1 MYKSKQICRTF
12 AAKLVNMPSGRIL
25 VTGAAGFIGYH
36 LSKRLCALGF
46 QVIGVDNLNDY
57 YEVSL
62 KEARLA
68 NLISLSNF
76 SFHKVSLE
84 NKSALDK
91 IFETEKVEY
100 AVNLAAQAGVRYSI
114 TNPYAYIES
123 NIIGFLN
130 ILEACRHNPV
140 KHLIYASSS
149 SVYGANRKMP
159 FSVHDNVDHP
169 LAIYAATKKSNELMA
184 HAYSNLYNIPTTG
197 LRFFTV
203 YGPYGRPD
211 MALFLFTK
219 AILEGKPIDVFNNGK
234 MKRDFTYVD
243 DIVEGIVRLLPSAPK
258 PNTNWNAEI
267 PDPATSFAPYKIYNI
282 GNNKP
287 VELLYYIE
295 VLESKLGKKAIKNFL
310 PMQDGDVPE
319 TYANVD
325 DLMNDVGFKPST
337 PIEVGIG
344 NFVNWYRDYYKV
356 K

>member
-1 MYKSKQICRTF
+1 
-12 AAKLVNMPSGRIL
+12 
-25 VTGAAGFIGYH
+25 
-36 LSKRLCALGF
+36 
-46 QVIGVDNLNDY
+46 
-57 YEVSL
+57 
-62 KEARLA
+62 
-68 NLISLSNF
+68 
-76 SFHKVSLE
+76 
-84 NKSALDK
+84 
-91 IFETEKVEY
+91 
-100 AVNLAAQAGVRYSI
+100 
-114 TNPYAYIES
+114 
-123 NIIGFLN
+123 
-130 ILEACRHNPV
+130 
-140 KHLIYASSS
+140 
-149 SVYGANRKMP
+149 
-159 FSVHDNVDHP
+159 
-169 LAIYAATKKSNELMA
+169 MA

-243 DIVEGIVRLLPSAPK
+243 DIVEGIVRLLPNAPK
-258 PNTNWNAEI
+258 PNPNWNAER

-287 VELLYYIE
+287 VELLHYIE

-337 PIEVGIG
+337 SIEVGIG
-344 NFVNWYRDYYKV
+344 NFVDWYKDYYKV